1 MSRDS
6 NGNFTNVAG
15 IPVVS
20 GTTISSTVFNNFAA
34 DVAIALTESLSREGD
49 GGMNTAF
56 KNASGAVGAPG
67 ITWTSEDNSGFYR
80 ISSGVFGYSV
90 LGTKVFEI
98 NADGLD
104 LGANDLDTT
113 GNISCGV
120 ISVTSGNDSDDW
132 DTAFSW
138 GDHAAAGYEPA
149 DATIL
154 KDADIGVTV
163 QAYDGTILN
172 AADIGVSVQA
182 YDADILVAGDIGT
195 SVQAYSSVLANTT
208 ASYTNALNSKL
219 SGIATGADVTGSNN
233 AASATYAS
241 AVTCADESTDTT
253 CFVAFVTAA
262 SGNMPIKTG
271 SNLTFNSATGV
282 VTSTDYTVTSDLR
295 MKKNI
300 ETIDD
305 VWPTLLPLIPITHEW
320 KDDREGRFDA
330 LIAQDVQ
337 KIMPWLVEVVGED
350 LLTVNYSKLTVRLLK
365 AIQDLYWRVLKLE
378 GV

>member
-34 DVAIALTESLSREGD
+34 DVATALTESLSREGD
-49 GGMNTAF
+49 GGMNTSF

-98 NADGLD
+98 NANGLD
-104 LGANDLDTT
+104 LGANDLDTA

-120 ISVTSGNDSDDW
+120 ISVASGNDSDDW
-132 DTAFSW
+132 DTAFGW

-163 QAYDGTILN
+163 QGYDATTLKSAAIGTTI
-172 AADIGVSVQA
+172 QA
-182 YDADILVAGDIGT
+182 YDAGLASIAGLTTAANKMIYTSGSDTYAVADLTAAGRALLDDADASAQRTTLGLGSLSVLSAVNNSNWSGTDLAVANGGTGASTAADARTNLGAAAIAVSGDNAYGSRTVSTSAPSGGANGDIWYK
-195 SVQAYSSVLANTT
+195 V
-208 ASYTNALNSKL
+208 
-219 SGIATGADVTGSNN
+219 
-233 AASATYAS
+233 
-241 AVTCADESTDTT
+241 
-253 CFVAFVTAA
+253 
-262 SGNMPIKTG
+262 
-271 SNLTFNSATGV
+271 
-282 VTSTDYTVTSDLR
+282 
-295 MKKNI
+295 
-300 ETIDD
+300 
-305 VWPTLLPLIPITHEW
+305 
-320 KDDREGRFDA
+320 
-330 LIAQDVQ
+330 
-337 KIMPWLVEVVGED
+337 
-350 LLTVNYSKLTVRLLK
+350 
-365 AIQDLYWRVLKLE
+365 
-378 GV
+378 